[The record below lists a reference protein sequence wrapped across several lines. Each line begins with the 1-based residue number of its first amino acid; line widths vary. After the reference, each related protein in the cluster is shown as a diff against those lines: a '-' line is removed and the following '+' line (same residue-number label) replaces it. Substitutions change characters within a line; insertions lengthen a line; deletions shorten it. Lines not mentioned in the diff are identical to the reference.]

1 MLGKNP
7 HCNGINVIRSRKG
20 VEMPP
25 VTASGTELL
34 EKLRNERRIELSFE
48 GHRYFDLRRWKIADE
63 YENRNSIGMKIEKDE
78 NGNLAP
84 NPSFGNH
91 KEQ

>member
-1 MLGKNP
+1 
-7 HCNGINVIRSRKG
+7 
-20 VEMPP
+20 MPP

-63 YENRNSIGMKIEKDE
+63 YENRNSIDMKIEKDE
-78 NGNLAP
+78 NGNLAT
-84 NPSFGNH
+84 NSSFGNH
-91 KEQ
+91 KE

>member
-1 MLGKNP
+1 MNYAEAQYYLGNEEECRKA
-7 HCNGINVIRSRKG
+7 INVVRSREG

-48 GHRYFDLRRWKIADE
+48 NQRYFDLRRWKIADE
-63 YENRNSIGMKIEKDE
+63 YENKNSIGIKIEKDE
-78 NGNLAP
+78 N
-84 NPSFGNH
+84 SC
-91 KEQ
+91 